1 LLLWINKW
9 GLGGIDTTTLWSY
22 GGAALYE
29 EYDNSYLKKKKKK
42 TEAPHLSSDV

>member
-29 EYDNSYLKKKKKK
+29 EYDNSYLKKKKK